1 MMSNELNTEINE
13 IVNEVSDHVLG
24 IIGITKTATNMLED
38 AAAALDYLKKSNDPD
53 DASDAI
59 AFLDQ
64 AEFLLESIGTKFSPK
79 VETLSSTI
87 DSVRYQIDLANKESK

>member
-59 AFLDQ
+59 AFHDQ
-64 AEFLLESIGTKFSPK
+64 AEFSLESIGTKFSPK